1 MKLYSDFAPQRTRQI
16 IADAVALAAIIVWV
30 WFGITVYSAV
40 AALASFGVDM
50 QRAGNGFQ
58 QSMTDIGDQL
68 AGVPLIGGT
77 VRAPF
82 DGASSAG
89 AALESAGESQQVL
102 VQQLALTL
110 GLGIAL
116 IPTAIVLVIWLIPRI
131 RFIRRAGRARVVLRS
146 GAGVD
151 LLALRAL
158 ANQKL
163 TALAAVDPDASGAWR
178 RGDPAVLAQLAALE
192 LKSSGIR
199 MRPSSAGATG

>member
-16 IADAVALAAIIVWV
+16 IADTLALAAIILWI
-30 WFGITVYSAV
+30 WFGIAVYSAV

-50 QRAGNGFQ
+50 QRAGSGFQ
-58 QSMTDIGDQL
+58 ESMTDIGDQL
-68 AGVPLIGGT
+68 AGIPLIGGT

-89 AALESAGESQQVL
+89 TALEQAGESQQVL

-116 IPTAIVLVIWLIPRI
+116 IPTMLVLAIWLLPRI
-131 RFIRRAGRARVVLRS
+131 RFIRRARRARVVLRS

-163 TALAAVDPDASGAWR
+163 TSLAAVHADASGAWR

-199 MRPSSAGATG
+199 MRPADAAVR